1 MVKQPVDRWAG
12 LSGNLISGCNIF
24 IGLVN
29 GLGEMQDNNDISHRN
44 KFYIFRCSGY
54 VLDAPVLKM

>member
-1 MVKQPVDRWAG
+1 MVKQLVDRWAG

-29 GLGEMQDNNDISHRN
+29 GLGEMQDNNDISQEQVLHLQM
-44 KFYIFRCSGY
+44 FRICS
-54 VLDAPVLKM
+54 